1 MRRIVSVWL
10 PDWPVTVWS
19 KAAGRSAPPEAPP
32 PEVLAGGPPFALV
45 AKEGS
50 RGLVLHALNPA
61 ARALGLRRG
70 QAHADARAIAPQ
82 LISDQANPARD
93 SASLQRLALWA
104 ERFSPLVAADEAVAG
119 SEGLFLDMTGGAH
132 LFGGEAEMLA
142 DLEARLARA
151 GVPARAA
158 MADSPGA
165 AWALARFGDLRLAEA
180 GDARNALA
188 PLPIE
193 ALRLEDIDLR
203 LLKRFGLKRIG
214 DLYGLPRAGLA
225 RRFRGQAGLA
235 LVRRLDQALGV
246 EPEPLKPV
254 RPAPRYRTWRI
265 FLEPLIDVEG
275 VALMLP
281 PLAEALS
288 AQLQRD
294 GQGARQL
301 ILTAFR
307 VDGRATSIEAGLSA
321 PSLAPDHLLRLLRER
336 GLERLDLGFGADALM
351 LSATVVEP
359 LRTSQTDL
367 APTTAMQGE
376 DALAGLIDRIEARLG
391 AGSVLR
397 PSLVDSFIP
406 ERSER
411 WIKAGPQAPAQT
423 AAAEDRARP
432 LLLLDPPEPVT
443 IPVAEIPDGTPGQF
457 IWRRVSHKVLKAEGP
472 ERLSPEWWRPQPEA
486 RPPRTR
492 DYYRVEDAAGR
503 RFWLFRE
510 GLHNREDWE
519 PDPAAAKET
528 AAATAAGEA
537 GEAGE
542 EEEARLVY
550 RAPTWWMH
558 GVFA

>member
-1 MRRIVSVWL
+1 M
-10 PDWPVTVWS
+10 TVWS
-19 KAAGRSAPPEAPP
+19 KAAGRSAPPEA
-32 PEVLAGGPPFALV
+32 AASDPPFALI

-70 QAHADARAIAPQ
+70 QAHADAKAIAPQ
-82 LISDQANPARD
+82 LQGVQANPARD
-93 SASLQRLALWA
+93 SASLHRLALWA
-104 ERFSPLVAADEAVAG
+104 ERFSPLVAVDEAAPG
-119 SEGLFLDMTGGAH
+119 WEGLFLDMTGGAH
-132 LFGGEAEMLA
+132 LFGGEAEMLL
-142 DLEARLARA
+142 DIETRLGKA

-165 AWALARFGDLRLAEA
+165 AWALARFGEDRRVAPT
-180 GDARNALA
+180 GQTRDAIKL
-188 PLPIE
+188 LPIE
-193 ALRLEDIDLR
+193 SLRLEEVDLR

-246 EPEPLKPV
+246 EPEPLVPV
-254 RPAPRYRTWRI
+254 RPAPRYRTWRV
-265 FLEPLIDVEG
+265 FMEPLIDVEG

-281 PLAEALS
+281 PLVEALS
-288 AQLQRD
+288 VQLQRD

-301 ILTAFR
+301 VLTAFR
-307 VDGRATSIEAGLSA
+307 VDGRSTAIEAGLSL
-321 PSLAPDHLLRLLRER
+321 PSLAPAHLLRLLKER

-351 LSATVVEP
+351 LSAVVVEP
-359 LRTSQTDL
+359 LRTTQTDL
-367 APTTAMQGE
+367 APTAAMQGE

-391 AGSVLR
+391 AGTVLR
-397 PSLVDSFIP
+397 PQLVDSFIP

-411 WIKAGPQAPAQT
+411 WTPAGPQAPGQT

-432 LLLLDPPEPVT
+432 LLLLDPPEPVSF
-443 IPVAEIPDGTPGQF
+443 PLAEIPDGAPRQF
-457 IWRRVSHKVLKAEGP
+457 VWRRVAHKVTKAEGP
-472 ERLSPEWWRPQPEA
+472 ERLSPEWWRPQPESKVA
-486 RPPRTR
+486 RTR
-492 DYYRVEDAAGR
+492 DYFRIEDDTGR

-510 GLHNREDWE
+510 GLHQREDWE
-519 PDPAAAKET
+519 PDPDAPEKEKAAREGDGPAR
-528 AAATAAGEA
+528 
-537 GEAGE
+537 E
-542 EEEARLVY
+542 EEPALVY

>member
-1 MRRIVSVWL
+1 
-10 PDWPVTVWS
+10 VTVWS
-19 KAAGRSAPPEAPP
+19 KAAGRSAPPEG
-32 PEVLAGGPPFALV
+32 VIGGPPFALI

-50 RGLVLHALNPA
+50 KGLVLHALNPA
-61 ARALGLRRG
+61 ARAFGLKRG
-70 QAHADARAIAPQ
+70 QAHADAKAIAPQ
-82 LISDQANPARD
+82 LQGAQANPARD
-93 SASLQRLALWA
+93 AASLRRLALWA
-104 ERFSPLVAADEAVAG
+104 ERFSPLVAVDETAPG

-142 DLEARLARA
+142 DIEARLGKA

-165 AWALARFGDLRLAEA
+165 AWALARFGEGRLAEA
-180 GDARNALA
+180 GRTRDALA

-193 ALRLEDIDLR
+193 ALRLEEVDLR

-246 EPEPLKPV
+246 EPEPLVPV
-254 RPAPRYRTWRI
+254 RPAPRYRTWRV
-265 FLEPLIDVEG
+265 FMEPLIDVEG

-301 ILTAFR
+301 VLTAFR
-307 VDGRATSIEAGLSA
+307 VDGRSTSIEAGLSA
-321 PSLAPDHLLRLLRER
+321 PSLVPAHLLRLLKER

-351 LSATVVEP
+351 LSAAVVEP
-359 LRTSQTDL
+359 LRATQTDL

-391 AGSVLR
+391 SGTVLR
-397 PSLVDSFIP
+397 PQLVDSFIP

-411 WIKAGPQAPAQT
+411 WTAAGPRAPAQS

-432 LLLLDPPEPVT
+432 LLLLDPPEPIVT
-443 IPVAEIPDGTPGQF
+443 TAEVPDGLPAHFT
-457 IWRRVSHKVLKAEGP
+457 WRRVAHKVTRAEGP
-472 ERLSPEWWRPQPEA
+472 ERLSVEWWLPQPEA
-486 RPPRTR
+486 RAPRTR
-492 DYYRVEDAAGR
+492 DYYRIEDEAGR
-503 RFWLFRE
+503 RYWLFRE
-510 GLHNREDWE
+510 GLYGREDSD
-519 PDPAAAKET
+519 PDPDAKP
-528 AAATAAGEA
+528 
-537 GEAGE
+537 E
-542 EEEARLVY
+542 EEKTIPR
-550 RAPTWWMH
+550 PPSWWMH

>member
-19 KAAGRSAPPEAPP
+19 KAAGRSAPPESAASAA
-32 PEVLAGGPPFALV
+32 LNGGPPFALI

-61 ARALGLRRG
+61 ARALGLKRG
-70 QAHADARAIAPQ
+70 QAHADAKAIAPQ
-82 LISDQANPARD
+82 LQGAQANPARD
-93 SASLQRLALWA
+93 AASLRRLALWA
-104 ERFSPLVAADEAVAG
+104 ERFSPLVAVDEAVAG

-132 LFGGEAEMLA
+132 LFGGEAEMLV
-142 DLEARLARA
+142 DIEARLARA
-151 GVPARAA
+151 GVPAHAA

-165 AWALARFGDLRLAEA
+165 AWALARFGTDRLAEA
-180 GDARNALA
+180 GRGRDALA

-193 ALRLEDIDLR
+193 ALRLEEIDLR

-235 LVRRLDQALGV
+235 LVRRLDQALGA
-246 EPEPLKPV
+246 EPEPLVPV
-254 RPAPRYRTWRI
+254 RPAPRYRTWRV
-265 FLEPLIDVEG
+265 FLEPLIDMEG

-294 GQGARQL
+294 SQGARQL
-301 ILTAFR
+301 VLTAFR
-307 VDGRATSIEAGLSA
+307 VDGRTTSIEAGLSA
-321 PSLAPDHLLRLLRER
+321 PSLVPAHLLRLLKER

-351 LSATVVEP
+351 LSAVVVEP
-359 LRTSQTDL
+359 LRTAQTDL

-376 DALAGLIDRIEARLG
+376 DALAGLIDRIQARLG
-391 AGSVLR
+391 QGSVLR
-397 PSLVDSFIP
+397 PLLVDSFIP

-411 WIKAGPQAPAQT
+411 WSAAGPQAPVQT
-423 AAAEDRARP
+423 ATEGGHARP
-432 LLLLDPPEPVT
+432 LLLLDPPEPVSF
-443 IPVAEIPDGTPGQF
+443 PLAEIPDGAPMQF
-457 IWRRVSHKVLKAEGP
+457 VWRRVSHKVSKSEGP
-472 ERLSPEWWRPQPEA
+472 ERLSPEWWRPQPTA
-486 RPPRTR
+486 KAPRTR
-492 DYYRVEDAAGR
+492 DYFRIEDEAGR

-510 GLHNREDWE
+510 GLYGREDAE
-519 PDPAAAKET
+519 PDPDPDAKP
-528 AAATAAGEA
+528 
-537 GEAGE
+537 E
-542 EEEARLVY
+542 EDKTISRP
-550 RAPTWWMH
+550 PTWWMH